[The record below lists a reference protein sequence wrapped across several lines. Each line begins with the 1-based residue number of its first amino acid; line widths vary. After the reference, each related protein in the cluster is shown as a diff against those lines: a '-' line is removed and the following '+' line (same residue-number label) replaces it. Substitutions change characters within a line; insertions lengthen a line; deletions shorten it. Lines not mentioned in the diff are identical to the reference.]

1 MIPSPCGHVGMIPS
15 LCGYSVLHC
24 VAVWKCDILCG
35 SVEVRDTVWHTVA
48 TSGRLKCHHPPLL
61 RHKHTQSQAPQ
72 NATGICFFVCL
83 RSHTYW
89 KTDNFQKIWKFQ
101 DRQTNSPN
109 ISSLLLKITLR
120 KYVLSDKVYVLVI
133 NVSQDDPTP
142 LIGEVSHFKCEAVG
156 TNLEQR
162 QLQQMHSLPLIVCT
176 WVLFRLHITMW
187 KYFFDRLVLIL
198 SYTEADNH
206 DAAKPEPD
214 HQMYLARYFRKGIWF
229 LISTKLN
236 LSHCSCYP
244 S

>member
-1 MIPSPCGHVGMIPS
+1 M
-15 LCGYSVLHC
+15 
-24 VAVWKCDILCG
+24 
-35 SVEVRDTVWHTVA
+35 WHTVA

-72 NATGICFFVCL
+72 NATGICFLFVYAATHIEKQTICKNL
-83 RSHTYW
+83 
-89 KTDNFQKIWKFQ
+89 KKFH

-156 TNLEQR
+156 TNLEQ
-162 QLQQMHSLPLIVCT
+162 SSFNSNKCI
-176 WVLFRLHITMW
+176 LFRLLFAREF
-187 KYFFDRLVLIL
+187 Y
-198 SYTEADNH
+198 SGYTLQCES
-206 DAAKPEPD
+206 
-214 HQMYLARYFRKGIWF
+214 
-229 LISTKLN
+229 ISSTG
-236 LSHCSCYP
+236 SCS

>member
-1 MIPSPCGHVGMIPS
+1 MAGDSQREWYRPRVATWGWYPHCVATVSYTVWQCS
-15 LCGYSVLHC
+15 SVTYC
-24 VAVWKCDILCG
+24 VAVWKWGTLCG
-35 SVEVRDTVWHTVA
+35 TLWPRRGA
-48 TSGRLKCHHPPLL
+48 L
-61 RHKHTQSQAPQ
+61 
-72 NATGICFFVCL
+72 NATIPLYYGTNTHNRRLLKTQQEFAFLFVYAATHIEKQTICKNL
-83 RSHTYW
+83 
-89 KTDNFQKIWKFQ
+89 KKFQ

-156 TNLEQR
+156 TNLEQS

-214 HQMYLARYFRKGIWF
+214 HQMYLARYFF
-229 LISTKLN
+229 
-236 LSHCSCYP
+236 
-244 S
+244 

>member
-1 MIPSPCGHVGMIPS
+1 M
-15 LCGYSVLHC
+15 
-24 VAVWKCDILCG
+24 
-35 SVEVRDTVWHTVA
+35 A

-72 NATGICFFVCL
+72 NATGYFLFVYAATHIEKQTICKNL
-83 RSHTYW
+83 
-89 KTDNFQKIWKFQ
+89 KKFQ

-156 TNLEQR
+156 TNLEQ
-162 QLQQMHSLPLIVCT
+162 SSVNSNKCI
-176 WVLFRLHITMW
+176 LFRLLFAREF
-187 KYFFDRLVLIL
+187 Y
-198 SYTEADNH
+198 SGYTLQCES
-206 DAAKPEPD
+206 
-214 HQMYLARYFRKGIWF
+214 
-229 LISTKLN
+229 ISSTG
-236 LSHCSCYP
+236 SCS

>member
-15 LCGYSVLHC
+15 LCGCSVLHC
-24 VAVWKCDILCG
+24 GAVWQCDILCG

-72 NATGICFFVCL
+72 NATGYFLFVYAATHIEKQSICKNL
-83 RSHTYW
+83 
-89 KTDNFQKIWKFQ
+89 KKFQ

-142 LIGEVSHFKCEAVG
+142 LIGGVSHFKCEAVG

-176 WVLFRLHITMW
+176 
-187 KYFFDRLVLIL
+187 
-198 SYTEADNH
+198 
-206 DAAKPEPD
+206 
-214 HQMYLARYFRKGIWF
+214 
-229 LISTKLN
+229 
-236 LSHCSCYP
+236 
-244 S
+244 

>member
-24 VAVWKCDILCG
+24 VAVWQCDILCTCG

-61 RHKHTQSQAPQ
+61 RHKHTQSQVAQ
-72 NATGICFFVCL
+72 NATRICFFVCL
-83 RSHTYW
+83 RSHSYW
-89 KTDNFQKIWKFQ
+89 KTDNLQKSEKFQ

-142 LIGEVSHFKCEAVG
+142 LIGKVSHFKCEAVG
-156 TNLEQR
+156 TNLEQ
-162 QLQQMHSLPLIVCT
+162 SSGNSNKCI
-176 WVLFRLHITMW
+176 LFRLLFAREFYSLQYESISSTGSCWSWVIPKPTIMMLQNQNQTTRCIW
-187 KYFFDRLVLIL
+187 QGISEKAFDFW
-198 SYTEADNH
+198 SQQN
-206 DAAKPEPD
+206 
-214 HQMYLARYFRKGIWF
+214 
-229 LISTKLN
+229 
-236 LSHCSCYP
+236 
-244 S
+244 